1 MRRWLLFSLLAIT
14 VALVMV
20 GIVSLSAYF
29 LAYRQPFQVPP
40 WRDPLSMVDY
50 ARIDPALAVG
60 GLGGVADKD
69 LVAQALAEGRPDTA
83 FAILVFSPSI
93 DDRESAG
100 DFLLLADRYR
110 KNGRSE
116 QATQSYRLAGTIATL
131 SPDIPDT
138 VRADTFI
145 MAGEGLA
152 ELGEYGLAQLYL
164 DQAYN
169 VATAS
174 TYLQPATR
182 RSLFQRLHKG
192 YQAIGDR
199 ERARA
204 SLESS
209 AQAFAPVT
217 VPELPPVLPVAD
229 PPPLPLE
236 VQQAEAQRWAAAQNL
251 VEQLIVRGG
260 RAPRQAVTALANALI
275 AEDRVRLPY
284 YDAQLSS
291 ALQLS
296 AQISIVQARINW
308 LAMKYRIARQGYGIS
323 LLPEWEAQVEVIRA
337 DLTKSYE
344 LLYALYA
351 DLIVAMP
358 DADQIERAT
367 EEVLRREILAGTL
380 GRYPNYPAQQ
390 RIAQLQQATA
400 QLVQSRPRSEMRV
413 VVLPYA
419 GVDSF
424 VLVDDTSFLAI
435 VHD

>member
-1 MRRWLLFSLLAIT
+1 MRRWVLVFLFAT
-14 VALVMV
+14 VAALIAV
-20 GIVSLSAYF
+20 GVVALSTYF
-29 LAYRQPFQVPP
+29 LTYSQPFQVPP
-40 WRDPLSMVDY
+40 WRDPLSLVDY
-50 ARIDPALAVG
+50 TKIDPALAVG

-69 LVAQALAEGRPDTA
+69 LVAQALAEGRLDTA
-83 FAILVFSPSI
+83 FAILVFSPAI

-110 KNGRSE
+110 KDGRNE
-116 QATQSYRLAGTIATL
+116 QAIHSYRLAGTIATL
-131 SPDIPDT
+131 SPDLPDT
-138 VRADTFI
+138 VRADIFI
-145 MAGEGLA
+145 LAGEGLA
-152 ELGEYGLAQLYL
+152 ALDEYGLAQLYL

-169 VATAS
+169 VTTAS

-192 YQAIGDR
+192 YQIIGDR
-199 ERARA
+199 ERARI

-209 AQAFAPVT
+209 AQSFAPVT
-217 VPELPPVLPVAD
+217 VPELPPVLPIAD

-236 VQQAEAQRWAAAQNL
+236 VQQAEAQRWSAAQNL

-260 RAPRQAVTALANALI
+260 RAPQQLVSGLAGALV

-284 YDAQLSS
+284 YDAQI
-291 ALQLS
+291 AAAVQLS
-296 AQISIVQARINW
+296 AQISITQARINW
-308 LAMKYRIARQGYGIS
+308 LAMKYRIARRGYGIS
-323 LLPEWEAQVEVIRA
+323 LVPEWEAQAEMIRA

-344 LLYALYA
+344 LLFALYA

-358 DADQIERAT
+358 DADQIERAA

-400 QLVQSRPRSEMRV
+400 QLVQSRPRSKMRV

-435 VHD
+435 IHD